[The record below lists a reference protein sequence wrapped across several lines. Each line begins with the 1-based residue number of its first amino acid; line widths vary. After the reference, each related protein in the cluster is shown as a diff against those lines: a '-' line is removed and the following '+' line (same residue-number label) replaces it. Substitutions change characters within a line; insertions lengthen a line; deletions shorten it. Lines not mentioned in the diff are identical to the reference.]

1 MNAPD
6 PELQKSASKPVSKI
20 AIRILICTLAACIL
34 VGCASARSSLGT
46 SDSSCYLALPA
57 ATKAVHSHGKLV
69 GVHLYTLAT
78 LRKEAPH
85 LYARL
90 SSQHASPQ
98 RICVFEFTGRFSKE
112 TVARHLGV
120 DSGRLAVV
128 VLKAP
133 SNQLVGT
140 IVLSHPPLRFNHTH
154 IG

>member
-6 PELQKSASKPVSKI
+6 TALRKPTSKVAMPFM
-20 AIRILICTLAACIL
+20 ICALAACIL
-34 VGCASARSSLGT
+34 VGCTNARSSLGT

-57 ATKAVHSHGKLV
+57 ATEAVHSHGRLV

-78 LRKEAPH
+78 LRKKAPH
-85 LYARL
+85 LFKRL
-90 SSQHASPQ
+90 SVQHASPQ
-98 RICVFEFTGRFSKE
+98 RICVFEFTGSFSKE
-112 TVARHLGV
+112 SVSRPLGV

-128 VLKAP
+128 VLKTP

-140 IVLSHPPLRFNHTH
+140 VLLSHPPLRFNHTH

>member
-6 PELQKSASKPVSKI
+6 AEGKGSASKVVM
-20 AIRILICTLAACIL
+20 RLVICTLAACIL
-34 VGCASARSSLGT
+34 VGCANARSSLGT

-57 ATKAVHSHGKLV
+57 AARAVHSHGKLV

-78 LRKEAPH
+78 LRKKEPH
-85 LYARL
+85 LFQRL
-90 SSQHASPQ
+90 SKQHASPQ
-98 RICVFEFTGRFSKE
+98 RICVFEYTGTFTKE
-112 TVARHLGV
+112 SVARPLGA
-120 DSGRLAVV
+120 DSGALAVV